1 MTTAVAP
8 SLPWVVFTGRF
19 QPFHL
24 DHLEMVRHA
33 LGLAERV
40 LIGVTNADEANWIP
54 HAASAHRHLA
64 SANPFS
70 YQQRVQLIDAAL
82 QADAIARERYDIVP
96 FPLDAPERWP
106 ALVAPG
112 TPQLVRVYSDWERE
126 KVRRFAAAGYP
137 TLVVEGDVAKRLTA
151 TEIRRALSAG
161 EGVPASVPRGAH
173 ALLKTWTGEG
183 QGVFHAG

>member
-8 SLPWVVFTGRF
+8 SLPLVVFTGRF

-40 LIGVTNADEANWIP
+40 LIGVTNADEANLIP

-82 QADAIARERYDIVP
+82 QAETIARERYDIVP
-96 FPLDAPERWP
+96 FPLDTPERWP

-137 TLVVEGDVAKRLTA
+137 PLVVEGDAAKRLTA
-151 TEIRRALSAG
+151 TEVRRALAAG
-161 EGVPASVPRGAH
+161 EAVPGSVPVGARELLQSWLGTTPEVAH
-173 ALLKTWTGEG
+173 AR
-183 QGVFHAG
+183 

>member
-8 SLPWVVFTGRF
+8 ALPWVVFTGRF

-40 LIGVTNADEANWIP
+40 LIGVTNADEANLMP

-82 QADAIARERYDIVP
+82 QAETIARERYDIVP
-96 FPLDAPERWP
+96 FPLDTPERWP
-106 ALVAPG
+106 GLVALG

-126 KVRRFAAAGYP
+126 KVRRFTAAGYP
-137 TLVVEGDVAKRLTA
+137 TLVVEGDAAKRLTA

-173 ALLKTWTGEG
+173 ALLKTWTDEG
-183 QGVFHAG
+183 QGVSHAR